1 MQKISETISKALN
14 PETSTQEPVRTMAN
28 RSKSSLEGGVR
39 RTEGVQSNIIQFDKC
54 LEFLEK
60 AGKEY
65 ISPKFRICREDH
77 LILFKLLIYFYR
89 DEVNAERHSIDLH
102 KGILLTGPVGC
113 GKTSLMTLL
122 RFMLAPKE
130 QYIIKSTRD
139 ITLEFIQDGYTVI
152 NKYSKAA
159 FQQTSGELSPK
170 AYCFDDLGV
179 ESNIKYYGNETNVM
193 AEILLSRYDM
203 FISQHMLT
211 HATTNLSASEIE
223 SCYGNRVRSR
233 MRETMNVIAFDKEAK
248 DKRV

>member
-1 MQKISETISKALN
+1 MT
-14 PETSTQEPVRTMAN
+14 N
-28 RSKSSLEGGVR
+28 RSKSFLEGGVR
-39 RTEGVQSNIIQFDKC
+39 RTEGVQSQEDVQSNIIQFDKC
-54 LEFLEK
+54 LDFLEK
-60 AGKEY
+60 AGKAY
-65 ISPKFRICREDH
+65 ISPKFQIWKEDH
-77 LILFKLLIYFYR
+77 LTLFKLLVYFYH
-89 DEVNAERHSIDLH
+89 DEVNAKKHNIDLH

-139 ITLEFIQDGYTVI
+139 ITLEFIQEGYTTI

-159 FQQTSGELSPK
+159 FQQISGELTPK
-170 AYCFDDLGV
+170 AYCVDDLGV

-203 FISQHMLT
+203 FIGQHMLT

-233 MRETMNVIAFDKEAK
+233 MREMMNVIAVDKEAK
-248 DKRV
+248 VIREVLPQPTGPVSRMPLW

>member
-1 MQKISETISKALN
+1 
-14 PETSTQEPVRTMAN
+14 MAN
-28 RSKSSLEGGVR
+28 RSKFGDAQRE
-39 RTEGVQSNIIQFDKC
+39 EGVGIQSNIIQFDKC

-60 AGKEY
+60 VGKEY

-77 LILFKLLIYFYR
+77 LIFFKLLIYFHR
-89 DEVNAERHSIDLH
+89 DEVNAKRHSIDLH

-159 FQQTSGELSPK
+159 FQQTGGELSPK

-193 AEILLSRYDM
+193 AEILLSRYDI
-203 FISQHMLT
+203 FISRHMLT

-233 MRETMNVIAFDKEAK
+233 LRETMNVIAFDKEAK

>member
-1 MQKISETISKALN
+1 MQKISETISQVLN
-14 PETSTQEPVRTMAN
+14 PETSTQEPARTMASH
-28 RSKSSLEGGVR
+28 SKSHSESVR
-39 RTEGVQSNIIQFDKC
+39 SNVIQFDKC

-65 ISPKFRICREDH
+65 ISPKFQIWKEDH
-77 LILFKLLIYFYR
+77 LIIFKLLVYFYQ
-89 DEVNAERHSIDLH
+89 DKPNAEKHGIDLH

-130 QYIIKSTRD
+130 QYIIKSARD
-139 ITLEFIQDGYTVI
+139 ITLEFIQDGYPVI

-159 FQQTSGELSPK
+159 FQQTSGELIPK

-203 FISQHMLT
+203 FIGRHMLT

-223 SCYGNRVRSR
+223 NCYGNRVRSR
-233 MRETMNVIAFDKEAK
+233 MREMMNVIAFDKEAK
-248 DKRV
+248 DKRA

>member
-1 MQKISETISKALN
+1 
-14 PETSTQEPVRTMAN
+14 MAN

>member
-1 MQKISETISKALN
+1 
-14 PETSTQEPVRTMAN
+14 MAS
-28 RSKSSLEGGVR
+28 RSKVSMVKDGQKQESI
-39 RTEGVQSNIIQFDKC
+39 QSNLIQFDKC

-60 AGKEY
+60 AGKAY
-65 ISPKFRICREDH
+65 TSPKFRIWKEDH
-77 LILFKLLIYFYR
+77 LIIFKLLVYFYQ
-89 DEVNAERHSIDLH
+89 DKPNAEKHGIDLH

-130 QYIIKSTRD
+130 QYIIKSARD
-139 ITLEFIQDGYTVI
+139 ITLEFIQDGYSVI

-159 FQQTSGELSPK
+159 FQQKGGELTAK

-203 FISQHMLT
+203 FISRHMLT

-233 MRETMNVIAFDKEAK
+233 LREMMNVIAFDKEVK